1 MSAIP
6 DWSLQGILPP
16 VRPGG
21 SAVNR
26 DRTPYRADLSDFLER
41 FSLTQAR
48 IELLEGFLEY
58 RKALHEIGIVS
69 GFQWI
74 NGSFAENI
82 EILEGRDPR
91 DIDCVTFYVMP
102 DGEDEE
108 SLYYKN
114 QHIFDHNKVKSTF
127 HIDSYYINIEDTLTQ
142 EIIDDLTYWYSM
154 WSHRRDLVWKG
165 FIQLDID
172 PAQDEEAHRL
182 LENLKAELQ
191 S

>member
-6 DWSLQGILPP
+6 EWNPLGILPP
-16 VRPGG
+16 VHPGV
-21 SAVNR
+21 SPAARN
-26 DRTPYRADLSDFLER
+26 RTPYRADLLDFLKH
-41 FSLTQAR
+41 FSGTLAR

-58 RKALHEIGIVS
+58 RKALHGIGIVS

-82 EILEGRDPR
+82 ELLEGRDPR

-102 DGEDEE
+102 DREDEE

-114 QHIFDHNKVKSTF
+114 PHIFNHNEVKSTF
-127 HIDSYYINIEDTLTQ
+127 HVDSYYITIEDTLTQ
-142 EIIDDLTYWYSM
+142 EMIENITYWYSM

-172 PAQDEEAHRL
+172 PAQDKEAHRL